1 MSENTDTPVVSQD
14 NPVEIADATGNE
26 ELLEPTEFPEEEYP
40 LPPQNDT
47 DLGLEK
53 VIIERAEGD
62 A

>member
-1 MSENTDTPVVSQD
+1 MSESNETPVVSQD
-14 NPVEIADATGNE
+14 HPTEIADATGNE
-26 ELLEPTEFPEEEYP
+26 DQLEQTEFPEEEYP

-47 DLGLEK
+47 DLGLET

>member
-14 NPVEIADATGNE
+14 HPTEVADATGNE
-26 ELLEPTEFPEEEYP
+26 DLLEQTEFPEEEYP

-47 DLGLEK
+47 DLGLET
-53 VIIERAEGD
+53 VITERAEDG